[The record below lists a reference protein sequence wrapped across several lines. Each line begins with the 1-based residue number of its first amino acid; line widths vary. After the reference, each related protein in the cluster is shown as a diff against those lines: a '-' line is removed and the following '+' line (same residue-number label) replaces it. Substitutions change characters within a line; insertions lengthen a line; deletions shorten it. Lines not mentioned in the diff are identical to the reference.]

1 MSHSRQPSG
10 IASPAGNSIGGKGNG
25 IDVNI
30 NNTSYHLV
38 TLSLLQTLCSELYN
52 TLSCNPHCSPVGTK
66 VLPILKMRKLSFSEV
81 KEGIS
86 PIAFQSLSLQLH
98 KSAPISPLLPLLPHP
113 PKVSAEPVTLHIP
126 RT

>member
-10 IASPAGNSIGGKGNG
+10 IASPAGNSIGGKGND

-38 TLSLLQTLCSELYN
+38 QTLCSELYN
-52 TLSCNPHCSPVGTK
+52 ALSCNPHCSPVGTK
-66 VLPILKMRKLSFSEV
+66 VLPILKMRNLSLSEV